1 MAIVTA
7 HVAAVQE
14 LYVAYFNRPADT
26 GGLEYWTNV
35 VAANNGDT
43 TAVSA
48 SFAASPEYIVAYYG
62 MNNTQIV
69 NAIYSNM
76 FGRGTGVADGREY
89 WVNLLNEG
97 RVSVNT
103 IVAEVA
109 KGAQGTD
116 ATAIENKVEAATA
129 FTAAIDTPAEVAGY
143 AGNSALTLAKAFIT
157 GVTTD
162 ATLTAA
168 INPTALNAT
177 VAAVVKA
184 GTPFSLE
191 SAVTASN
198 AADQAV
204 EDFLE
209 DNDLEAS
216 TDVAGD
222 LEGATDDAA
231 DDVAGFTYTYGT
243 GPTAI
248 NVSLTGFATGSP
260 AVQAALLADAEA
272 DLNTAVANS
281 TTALAAAR
289 AAATAG
295 VRAITDNLANANA
308 ALTEATTAA
317 EEAVLVQNAA
327 EASVEARAGGR
338 TITITYNTAQ
348 VDDDNDASTAPVTVT
363 TSDVDTVTI
372 AGVNGGA
379 AVTLIDENSAGTLR
393 LASSAI
399 TETAYPGVTALLNAL
414 RANQDAQLDLEA
426 ATTAQADAQREFTG
440 LGGPTT
446 TNGAAAANIVAA
458 TEAHEAAETAVT
470 DLADLVADW
479 EEAVALET
487 EYANLI
493 DTQAD
498 AQAAFTANGFVAPE
512 ALTGTLAATS
522 GSDVY
527 VLGAASVTA
536 ATVTSFGR
544 SGTDSIFLGTD
555 FKLNEGALDDGD
567 NQAMEIFFVQNGTRA
582 EIHVEKAAY
591 GSDSGDVTVITLVGV
606 NADDLQFNNGVVT
619 VANS

>member
-48 SFAASPEYIVAYYG
+48 SFAASPEYIVAFYG

-89 WVNLLNEG
+89 WVNLLNQG
-97 RVSVNT
+97 KVGVNT

-116 ATAIENKVEAATA
+116 ATSIENKVEAATA

-191 SAVTASN
+191 SAITASN
-198 AADQAV
+198 AADKAV
-204 EDFLE
+204 EDFIE
-209 DNDLEAS
+209 DNDLEDS
-216 TDVAGD
+216 TDVAVD
-222 LEGATDDAA
+222 LETATGTAA
-231 DDVAGFTYTYGT
+231 DNVEAFTYTYGS
-243 GPTAI
+243 GATAI
-248 NVSLTGFATGSP
+248 NVSLANFADGSP

-295 VRAITDNLANANA
+295 VRAIADNLANADA
-308 ALTEATTAA
+308 ALVEATTAA
-317 EEAVLVQNAA
+317 AEAQRIQNAA
-327 EASVEARAGGR
+327 EATVEARAGVDSANAPR
-338 TITITYNTAQ
+338 AVTITYDTAAGQ
-348 VDDDNDASTAPVTVT
+348 TTDVTE
-363 TSDVDTVTI
+363 VTI
-372 AGVNGGA
+372 SPATAGGT
-379 AVTLIDENSAGTLR
+379 AVTLIKENDAGNLI
-393 LASSAI
+393 LASSSI
-399 TETAYPGVTALLNAL
+399 TEAAYPGVTDLLEAL
-414 RANQDAQLDLEA
+414 RANQDAQLDLQA
-426 ATTAQADAQREFTG
+426 ATTAQSDAQGEFDDLTG
-440 LGGPTT
+440 
-446 TNGAAAANIVAA
+446 TNETAANNIVTA
-458 TEAHEAAETAVT
+458 TAAHEAAEKAVT

-479 EEAVALET
+479 EEAAALET

-493 DTQAD
+493 DTQTE

-522 GSDVY
+522 GSDIY
-527 VLGAASVTA
+527 VLGAASVNA
-536 ATVTSFGR
+536 ATITSFGR
-544 SGTDSIFLGTD
+544 SGTDSIYLGTD
-555 FKLNEGALDDGD
+555 FKLNEGELEDGD
-567 NQAMEIFFVQNGTRA
+567 NAAMEVFFVQNGTRA

-606 NADDLQFNNGVVT
+606 DADDLQFNNGVIT